1 MSKQLTEC
9 LACGTMTDSL
19 DRLCSL
25 ACLEAMYDSIKIE
38 TPTCDYYGC
47 SNNASHQMQGVG
59 DSLAD
64 TCGEHCE
71 GCEEEGC
78 DYDFSAQDCACEGYC
93 APDDHKPN
101 AEGGTTAG
109 LAKLMFG

>member
-38 TPTCDYYGC
+38 TLLCACGNDAT
-47 SNNASHQMQGVG
+47 HEVQGVG
-59 DSLAD
+59 DTMAD
-64 TCGEHCE
+64 LCESCCE
-71 GCEEEGC
+71 GCDEHGELCTADGC
-78 DYDFSAQDCACEGYC
+78 TGRITARLSATGQNVWDACNECGREC
-93 APDDHKPN
+93 
-101 AEGGTTAG
+101 
-109 LAKLMFG
+109 

>member
-19 DRLCSL
+19 DRLCSM

-38 TPTCDYYGC
+38 TPNCFGCD
-47 SNNASHQMQGVG
+47 NDATHAMQGVG
-59 DSLAD
+59 DTLAD
-64 TCGEHCE
+64 TCGEC
-71 GCEEEGC
+71 CDGC
-78 DYDFSAQDCACEGYC
+78 DERGCDFDATKKLGCGCVGFC
-93 APDDHKPN
+93 APEDHIAN